1 MTELLCN
8 RLPEDVVNMIKLY
21 TGELVIRNGKYIKRI
36 KKKDYRYDVL
46 NNKPQIKQI
55 YNDYRLD
62 NLKGI
67 VWFKL
72 NNKFIVISVRYKM
85 MLIKNNIKIFG
96 YFHEI
101 HYNKNEINYLIK

>member
-1 MTELLCN
+1 MTDLLYN
-8 RLPEDVVNMIKLY
+8 KLPEDVVNMIKLY
-21 TGELVIRNGKYIKRI
+21 TGEMVIRNGKYIKRI
-36 KKKDYRYDVL
+36 KRDYRYDIL
-46 NNKPQIKQI
+46 NNKPKIKQI
-55 YNDYRLD
+55 YNDYSLD

-85 MLIKNNIKIFG
+85 IILKNNIKIFG

>member
-8 RLPEDVVNMIKLY
+8 RLSEDVVNMIKLY

-36 KKKDYRYDVL
+36 KKNDFRYEIL
-46 NNKPQIKQI
+46 YNKPKIKQI
-55 YNDYRLD
+55 YNNNNLD

-72 NNKFIVISVRYKM
+72 NNKFMVISVRYKIM
-85 MLIKNNIKIFG
+85 FIKNNIKIFG
-96 YFHEI
+96 YFYEI

>member
-1 MTELLCN
+1 M
-8 RLPEDVVNMIKLY
+8 VNILNA
-21 TGELVIRNGKYIKRI
+21 L
-36 KKKDYRYDVL
+36 KKNDYRYNML
-46 NNKPQIKQI
+46 KNKPKIKQI
-55 YNDYRLD
+55 HNDYSLD

-85 MLIKNNIKIFG
+85 MFIKNNIKIFG

-101 HYNKNEINYLIK
+101 NYNKKEINYLIK